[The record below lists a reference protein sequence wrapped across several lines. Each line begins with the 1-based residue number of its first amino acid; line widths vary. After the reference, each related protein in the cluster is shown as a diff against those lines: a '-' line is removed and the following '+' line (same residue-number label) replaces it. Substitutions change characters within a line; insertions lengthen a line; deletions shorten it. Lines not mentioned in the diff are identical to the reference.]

1 MDHEFLTVVD
11 GNDVVLGYSTKADIK
26 RRGLN
31 YRCVQVFLFNGDDE
45 LLLCKRPEDKKVFAG
60 QFASVMGHVRRGE
73 TYEEAA
79 NREVREELGL
89 NTNLKRITKFSV
101 VDGANRVFQ
110 EIHEGGVAGDVKPD
124 KTEIS
129 EHKFIS
135 LRELRNDMVTVPNK
149 YAVPFMEAVRAFM
162 KAKNIY

>member
-11 GNDVVLGYSTKADIK
+11 GNDVVLGYSTKEDIK

-31 YRCVQVFLFNGDDE
+31 YRVVQVFLFNSAE
-45 LLLCKRPEDKKVFAG
+45 QLMLCRRPDTKKMFAG
-60 QFASVMGHVRRGE
+60 QFGSVMGHVRRGD

-79 NREVREELGL
+79 YREVKEEIGV
-89 NTNLKRITKFSV
+89 NTKLRRVTKFSV
-101 VDGANRVFQ
+101 LDGANRVFQ
-110 EIHEGGVAGDVKPD
+110 EVFSGGVSDKVEPD

-129 EHKFIS
+129 EFKFMS
-135 LRELRNDMVTVPNK
+135 LRELRTEIVTVPNK
-149 YAVPFMEAVRAFM
+149 FAVPFMEAVRAYM